1 MDTIRR
7 ADLVS
12 AVRALGFNPLS
23 VDRITVDHDLTVST
37 RTRPTDHPLA
47 AVACQHLGFPAE
59 DVLSMEITPREVR
72 VVLVERDE
80 HGSKIIHWSKD
91 PSGNDCPEYQFRTE
105 VCNVGA

>member
-1 MDTIRR
+1 MDTIRYEN
-7 ADLVS
+7 VMT

-23 VDRITVDHDLTVST
+23 VDHITVDPDLTVST

-47 AVACQHLGFPAE
+47 AIACQHLGFPAE
-59 DVLSMEITPREVR
+59 DVYSLEITPKEVT
-72 VVLVERDE
+72 VTLFERDE
-80 HGSKIIHWSKD
+80 HGSKIIRHTKD